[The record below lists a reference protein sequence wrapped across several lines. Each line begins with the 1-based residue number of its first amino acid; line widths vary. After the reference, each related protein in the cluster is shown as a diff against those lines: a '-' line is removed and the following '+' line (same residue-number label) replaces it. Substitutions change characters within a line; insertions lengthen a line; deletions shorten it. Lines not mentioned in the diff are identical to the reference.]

1 LGKEELYG
9 NSSRIRVKKSW
20 KQKWL
25 RKAKFFVVHLWS
37 LKKGFRV
44 EKSMGRAVLP
54 LLMRPGPLMPL
65 SSIFRRTWTG
75 FKWKISK
82 RVNKG
87 LLFISHGTSRVLK

>member
-37 LKKGFRV
+37 LKKGFRAEKKYGKSNPAFADEARASDAIVINIQENLNWVQV
-44 EKSMGRAVLP
+44 EN
-54 LLMRPGPLMPL
+54 
-65 SSIFRRTWTG
+65 
-75 FKWKISK
+75 FKEGQQGSAIYQSW
-82 RVNKG
+82 N
-87 LLFISHGTSRVLK
+87 